1 MINDILILAAGLGD
15 VATSSI
21 SDGAYSEYTILANT
35 TPEPTG
41 KLITDLAIFTPI
53 QYVLK
58 VASLFMLLIFGW
70 KMIMAFTKG
79 GEDAKP
85 MKAIRSNI
93 GYLIAAILVWDIG
106 IFLSL
111 LGIVKTA
118 ATALASSIT
127 SLVSGVK

>member
-1 MINDILILAAGLGD
+1 MK
-15 VATSSI
+15 
-21 SDGAYSEYTILANT
+21 TILRMRIHIIIFVCFAFEGAIN
-35 TPEPTG
+35 E
-41 KLITDLAIFTPI
+41 TDLAIFTPI